1 MTSCHVLLFLALFVF
16 SANADVSID
25 CGASESYTDENS
37 ITWRGD
43 DDIFQSSFSE
53 VVQSSNTVSHVM
65 STLRVFTSRKKNCYF
80 ISVDKGPLLV
90 RASFYYGNYD
100 RKLSPPSF
108 DLLIDGN
115 HWTKVI
121 TSLDKLLYYE
131 VVYVVES
138 DATNICLAQ
147 TQPNQFPFISAL
159 EVRSLDPKMYSYV
172 DPKYALFVRSRFAY
186 GASATVR
193 YPDDVYDRIWVPE
206 SGGTGVISVAS
217 EAISYEVNVPEEP
230 PEAVLQNAI
239 TTSSLSQS
247 LTYIPDFADKK
258 TAIYMNLYFSEVT
271 DLDTTQKRSFRIY
284 IDNNPKSEPIIPP
297 YGKVTEMLINYT
309 ASSNTSFSL
318 VSTLDSTL
326 PPLINAM
333 EVFSVSDPLVVGTN
347 SKDVGGLVELQTQ
360 FSVLQGWYGDPCLP
374 SPYTWDWISCSND
387 VIPHVTALDLSSF
400 GLSGQLPDFSSMD
413 SLVTIDLH
421 NNSFSGPIPDFLG
434 AFPYLEEL
442 NLADNSFS
450 GPIPPSISSNKTLK
464 LVVSGNPG
472 LCVSGKSCK
481 PTSTDGTKSSPTP
494 SSSSKKSSK
503 LPLILGTT
511 IPSFMIFW
519 AIVAFIL
526 HHRRKKA
533 AIAAITAGKAAGS
546 NMPSQ
551 GQGSPG
557 NVMMGKMGEAAANE
571 GN

>member
-43 DDIFQSSFSE
+43 DDIFQNSFSE

-80 ISVDKGPLLV
+80 IRVDKGPLLV

-100 RKLSPPSF
+100 RELSPPSF

-121 TSLDKLLYYE
+121 TSLDQL
-131 VVYVVES
+131 
-138 DATNICLAQ
+138 
-147 TQPNQFPFISAL
+147 FPFISAL

-186 GASATVR
+186 GARATVR

-217 EAISYEVNVPEEP
+217 EAMSYEVDVPEEP

-239 TTSSLSQS
+239 TTSSLSQKV
-247 LTYIPDFADKK
+247 I
-258 TAIYMNLYFSEVT
+258 

-309 ASSNTSFSL
+309 AASKTSFSL

-347 SKDVGGLVELQTQ
+347 SKDGL
-360 FSVLQGWYGDPCLP
+360 
-374 SPYTWDWISCSND
+374 
-387 VIPHVTALDLSSF
+387 H
-400 GLSGQLPDFSSMD
+400 
-413 SLVTIDLH
+413 
-421 NNSFSGPIPDFLG
+421 
-434 AFPYLEEL
+434 
-442 NLADNSFS
+442 
-450 GPIPPSISSNKTLK
+450 
-464 LVVSGNPG
+464 
-472 LCVSGKSCK
+472 
-481 PTSTDGTKSSPTP
+481 
-494 SSSSKKSSK
+494 
-503 LPLILGTT
+503 
-511 IPSFMIFW
+511 
-519 AIVAFIL
+519 
-526 HHRRKKA
+526 
-533 AIAAITAGKAAGS
+533 
-546 NMPSQ
+546 
-551 GQGSPG
+551 
-557 NVMMGKMGEAAANE
+557 
-571 GN
+571 

>member
-138 DATNICLAQ
+138 DATTICLAQ

-206 SGGTGVISVAS
+206 SG
-217 EAISYEVNVPEEP
+217 
-230 PEAVLQNAI
+230 
-239 TTSSLSQS
+239 
-247 LTYIPDFADKK
+247 DKK

-526 HHRRKKA
+526 HYRRKKA

>member
-43 DDIFQSSFSE
+43 DDIFQNSFSE

-80 ISVDKGPLLV
+80 IRVDKGPLLV

-100 RKLSPPSF
+100 RELSPPSF

-115 HWTKVI
+115 HWTKSTLSKV
-121 TSLDKLLYYE
+121 TRL
-131 VVYVVES
+131 
-138 DATNICLAQ
+138 ACTCLAQ

-172 DPKYALFVRSRFAY
+172 DPKYALLVRS
-186 GASATVR
+186 R

-217 EAISYEVNVPEEP
+217 EAMSYEVDVPEEP

-239 TTSSLSQS
+239 TTSSL
-247 LTYIPDFADKK
+247 
-258 TAIYMNLYFSEVT
+258 
-271 DLDTTQKRSFRIY
+271 SFRIY

-309 ASSNTSFSL
+309 AASKTSFSL

-400 GLSGQLPDFSSMD
+400 GLSGHLPDFSSMD

-421 NNSFSGPIPDFLG
+421 NNSLSGPIPDFLG

-450 GPIPPSISSNKTLK
+450 GPITPSMSSNKTLK

-494 SSSSKKSSK
+494 SSSRKNSSK
-503 LPLILGTT
+503 LPIILGTT
-511 IPSFMIFW
+511 LPSSMISS

-533 AIAAITAGKAAGS
+533 AIAAITAGQAAGS
-546 NMPSQ
+546 SMPSQ